1 MENRQET
8 SMLQIKIGG
17 QTKTYPAGIT
27 YQEIVKEFQEDSA
40 HAIVLVKADGRLQEL
55 HRKPMRDCGVEPI
68 TVAQPEGFR
77 AYQRSM
83 TLLMLKAMY
92 HVAGHENVEKIG
104 IHWETKA
111 DRAVSG
117 GSESLHERDFEPE
130 SSYYKTQCGDR
141 GSHQPV
147 SGIRHERQRKTVP
160 LPESF

>member
-77 AYQRSM
+77 GLPAEHDASH
-83 TLLMLKAMY
+83 AES
-92 HVAGHENVEKIG
+92 HV
-104 IHWETKA
+104 
-111 DRAVSG
+111 S
-117 GSESLHERDFEPE
+117 
-130 SSYYKTQCGDR
+130 CGR
-141 GSHQPV
+141 P
-147 SGIRHERQRKTVP
+147 
-160 LPESF
+160 